1 MLISENDD
9 TYLDRLLTSEEAA
22 GLPHILN
29 LDPDV
34 NVRATDQR
42 YLSDAY
48 KYFSDHL
55 RRPRVL

>member
-1 MLISENDD
+1 MAIPENDD

-48 KYFSDHL
+48 KYFSDQNV
-55 RRPRVL
+55 PQD